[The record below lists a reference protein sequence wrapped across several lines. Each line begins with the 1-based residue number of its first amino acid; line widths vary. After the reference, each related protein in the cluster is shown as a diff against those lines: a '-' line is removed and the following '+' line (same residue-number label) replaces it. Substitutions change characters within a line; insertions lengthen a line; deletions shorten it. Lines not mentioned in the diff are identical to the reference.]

1 MPRTGGVYSEPAG
14 TKAVSG
20 QTIQSVPYN
29 TFVDDLVTDA
39 NAARPVTAGG
49 TGATTVTEART
60 NLGVAN
66 FVDKDAVQTLTNKSL
81 QDATTFIVDET
92 DGTKKVQ
99 FQVSGVAT
107 GATRTWTFPNTS
119 DTFVG
124 TTATQTLTNKN
135 LDDNTTVFVEAADNT
150 KKMIF
155 ELQPITPGN
164 TRVLSVPD
172 ATTTLVGTNVAQT
185 LTNKTISGGSFSG
198 TISGSFTFGGTVTL
212 TRPVITLQ
220 DSTTTFQ
227 DEGDNTRQFQI
238 QLSGLTPGATRVW
251 NVPDSNDAFVG
262 VNTPATL
269 TNKTLTSPTINAAA
283 LIGTFSGTPAY
294 SGRQKISASDA
305 STATTYLSLFPTD
318 RGVGKPNLD
327 WIKTATPGK
336 WQLQI
341 DDGAGNA
348 GSIIDIHS
356 PTLTWNDASLVDVVS
371 GQVLRN
377 KSLEDISTVF
387 FDNGDNTKQMIFELQ
402 GITTSTK
409 RVLTVP
415 DANTTIVGTDV
426 AQTLTNKT
434 HSGGSITGT
443 IAGTPTY
450 TGLQIFSL
458 NTATTATDYL
468 ELKPTDWATGKP
480 MLAFNKAS
488 TANLWNI
495 GLWDGT
501 NASGTINFNAST
513 GLNWNGNQIADV
525 STSQT
530 LSNKTLASPAMTG
543 TPTAPTPTGTDNS
556 TAVATTAF
564 VQGVVGPSSYMKISS
579 AAASGSSVVFSSIPS
594 SGYEKFILIAKN
606 VASNAVATQDGCSIY
621 CSTDSGST
629 FHNTSGDYRSSAGA
643 SRNSLITFSICG
655 ANSTF
660 QHSSSEIDLFGLGD
674 SNMATYANL
683 AADGAWSST
692 TSGPSVSVSVTD
704 SGRAAAEA
712 DNAIKLQPLSGA
724 TFTAGTFTLY
734 GVKS

>member
-107 GATRTWTFPNTS
+107 GATRTWTFPNSS

-135 LDDNTTVFVEAADNT
+135 LDDNTTVFIEAADNT
-150 KKMIF
+150 KTMIF

-262 VNTPATL
+262 INTPATL

-318 RGVGKPNLD
+318 RGAGKPNLD

-443 IAGTPTY
+443 VGGSPT
-450 TGLQIFSL
+450 
-458 NTATTATDYL
+458 
-468 ELKPTDWATGKP
+468 
-480 MLAFNKAS
+480 
-488 TANLWNI
+488 
-495 GLWDGT
+495 
-501 NASGTINFNAST
+501 ASGTWTF
-513 GLNWNGNQIADV
+513 
-525 STSQT
+525 
-530 LSNKTLASPAMTG
+530 SNSPTVPTLAN
-543 TPTAPTPTGTDNS
+543 TDNS
-556 TAVATTAF
+556 TAAASTAF
-564 VQGVVGPSSYMKISS
+564 VQALVGPSSFVKIS
-579 AAASGSSVVFSSIPS
+579 AQTISGSPSSVVFSSIPT
-594 SGYEKFILIAKN
+594 SGYIKFTLILED
-606 VASNAVATQDGCSIY
+606 VAASEATASALVAIHT
-621 CSTDSGST
+621 STDGGST
-629 FHNTSGDYRSSAGA
+629 WHTTSGDYRTSGSATTYLCINTITTTDSTFIHGYSAIELYGLGNSSRATTAKTIINEYWTSSSARVTG
-643 SRNSLITFSICG
+643 SVV
-655 ANSTF
+655 
-660 QHSSSEIDLFGLGD
+660 D
-674 SNMATYANL
+674 SART
-683 AADGAWSST
+683 
-692 TSGPSVSVSVTD
+692 V
-704 SGRAAAEA
+704 AEA
-712 DNAIKLQPLSGA
+712 ENAIRLTIVDGSA
-724 TFTAGTFTLY
+724 FNRGTISLY
-734 GVKS
+734 GTRA